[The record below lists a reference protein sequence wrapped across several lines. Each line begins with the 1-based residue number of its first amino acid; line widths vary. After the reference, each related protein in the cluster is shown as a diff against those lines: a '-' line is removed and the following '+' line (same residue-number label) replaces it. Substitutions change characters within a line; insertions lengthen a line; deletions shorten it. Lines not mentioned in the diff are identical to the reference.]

1 MTTAALSLFRSI
13 LIYFICVPIALI
25 LGYMMATPYDIST
38 FAVVGSVLF
47 FLLIPLFLRW
57 HHPWLIASWNMSV
70 VLFFLPGRPL
80 LWLALAWISL
90 LIAIVQYALNRKHK
104 FLYVP
109 ELTKPLVL
117 MVLITL
123 ITAKFRGG
131 FGVQSLGSDTFG
143 GKRYF
148 IILTSIIGYFA
159 ITSQRIPAKRVP
171 FYVALYFLT
180 GATVAIGELAVVA
193 SPAFY
198 FLFLIFPIGSAGLQT
213 LAADPA

>member
-1 MTTAALSLFRSI
+1 MTTAADSLFRSL
-13 LIYFICVPIALI
+13 LIYSICVPVALI
-25 LGYMMATPYDIST
+25 LGYMMATPYDFST
-38 FAVVGSVLF
+38 FAVVGSILF
-47 FLLIPLFLRW
+47 FLLIPLLLRW

-104 FLYVP
+104 FIYVP
-109 ELTKPLVL
+109 EVTKPLVV
-117 MVLITL
+117 MILITI

-131 FGVQSLGSDTFG
+131 FGVQALGSDTLR
-143 GKRYF
+143 GKRYV

-159 ITSQRIPAKRVP
+159 ITSQRIPANRVP
-171 FYVALYFLT
+171 LYVALFFLT
-180 GATVAIGELAVVA
+180 GITMAIGELAVIA

-198 FLFLIFPIGSAGLQT
+198 
-213 LAADPA
+213 